1 MEKNKVF
8 YNVSKYIL
16 GLFFLA
22 YYRPK
27 FENVDVIPKEG
38 PIIVCGNHIHLYDQ
52 CLPILSTKRMLH
64 YMAKKEYFDS
74 KMAWFFKKSGCIS
87 VDRENHGGT
96 SKEIALDIL
105 NNGYALGIYPEGTR
119 NSLVCKDEKLNEI
132 YEYVKDEVEFKKFI
146 NEVDR
151 IDHKS
156 FFSFLYFTGCRRG
169 EALAL
174 NWEDF
179 DFANAKVRINK
190 SITRKIEGKSWLV
203 TTPKNASSIRTIS
216 LPANLLSLL
225 EEYRKW
231 QKQKYPDAIF
241 VFGSYAP
248 FAGTNIDRSF
258 SEFCKKAN
266 VERIRIHDL
275 RHSHASFLISKGI
288 SVVAIAKRLGHKNIE
303 QTLNTYSHM
312 MPDEDKKLIEY
323 LENI

>member
-119 NSLVCKDEKLNEI
+119 NSLVCKDEKLNENGYI
-132 YEYVKDEVEFKKFI
+132 VPGLGDCG
-146 NEVDR
+146 DR
-151 IDHKS
+151 I
-156 FFSFLYFTGCRRG
+156 
-169 EALAL
+169 
-174 NWEDF
+174 
-179 DFANAKVRINK
+179 
-190 SITRKIEGKSWLV
+190 
-203 TTPKNASSIRTIS
+203 
-216 LPANLLSLL
+216 
-225 EEYRKW
+225 
-231 QKQKYPDAIF
+231 
-241 VFGSYAP
+241 FG
-248 FAGTNIDRSF
+248 T
-258 SEFCKKAN
+258 K
-266 VERIRIHDL
+266 
-275 RHSHASFLISKGI
+275 
-288 SVVAIAKRLGHKNIE
+288 
-303 QTLNTYSHM
+303 
-312 MPDEDKKLIEY
+312 
-323 LENI
+323 